1 MVQGSLLSYDINHIK
16 FYTNTLQ
23 AIAAGYLIASVFL
36 LYLPV
41 FYQIAAT
48 LALMLSYWVILALLP
63 VPGSEG
69 MYTPEGNVA
78 IFIERSAMGK
88 FIGWGHYT
96 WIISSINFGATV
108 MLGAFAGYMMQAGTD
123 RYKKFFNYIIF
134 GSVLILLSLVMDIWH
149 PIIKKIWT
157 SSFVLFSGGICVLML
172 AVFYL
177 IIDVWGLTKGT
188 RWMII
193 LGSNAIFGYVAWH
206 LFEKQL
212 VGMARVFLEGLTP
225 VIGGWI
231 EPLGYLG
238 GFLVLY
244 LVMWYMYKN
253 KTFIKV

>member
-1 MVQGSLLSYDINHIK
+1 
-16 FYTNTLQ
+16 
-23 AIAAGYLIASVFL
+23 
-36 LYLPV
+36 
-41 FYQIAAT
+41 
-48 LALMLSYWVILALLP
+48 
-63 VPGSEG
+63 
-69 MYTPEGNVA
+69 
-78 IFIERSAMGK
+78 
-88 FIGWGHYT
+88 
-96 WIISSINFGATV
+96 
-108 MLGAFAGYMMQAGTD
+108 
-123 RYKKFFNYIIF
+123 
-134 GSVLILLSLVMDIWH
+134 MDIWH

-177 IIDVWGLTKGT
+177 IIDVWGITKGT

-206 LFEKQL
+206 LFEKPL
-212 VGMARVFLEGLTP
+212 IGMARVFLDGLTP